1 MVGVVAVEAAAV
13 VAVGVANALVGAA
26 GVAAG
31 VVGVVAAGCC
41 GVARVVGGVETAAGG
56 VGKTSS
62 SLAALPAPTRAGLS
76 EQWASIQAAVD
87 WPTAAK
93 RVVP

>member
-1 MVGVVAVEAAAV
+1 MVGGAVGVVAVETAAV
-13 VAVGVANALVGAA
+13 VAVGVANALAGAA

-31 VVGVVAAGCC
+31 VAG
-41 GVARVVGGVETAAGG
+41 GVANALAGAADG

-87 WPTAAK
+87 WPTTAK